1 MKDYLR
7 SGAMFKNIP
16 FVGFFITTNK
26 YDVSNFI
33 ERDTFS
39 YRFNRNIATH
49 TQSRYIIAHLPKSLE
64 ELFAPWPLSSFIEDP
79 KYITEYINIE
89 LLIKNT
95 EGIIDSIKK
104 TPLGCVFIP
113 EELKD
118 HPIIEQ
124 IQETTLPVI
133 FLTDGVEIPF
143 SKLQLIV
150 EKNSINASQILD
162 NKVTISDKTKIEPIS
177 IPQKRFLRPLEI
189 AINRNRGLYLSIF
202 ENGQEPKPFDNL
214 TTEGKLVAE
223 EQAISDLKY
232 YLKLLIAEKYIIYLA
247 KHEKGIDSLIEI
259 IRRWDDSIDTADFDF
274 DILEKY
280 FLNLSD
286 YFFKRFDEISYR
298 TDMVFVLPMV
308 NKTSVDLVNREFQ
321 LRLSKSVLR
330 QIYDFSGYYGIG
342 DSKDIEKMLSIISD
356 RVQENLILDSLSL
369 NFTLDTKSP
378 YVRLPN
384 LPSKDITL
392 WYSHM
397 FKNIMKNSNLSE
409 IEKFNNNFHK
419 ISEKLKLSLDDG
431 FIDIIV
437 KHGKHIKF
445 ITDAPIEWVKY
456 KDTPLGLIKSIS
468 RLPIIPGNT
477 LVNSAKRNLS
487 SEISKD
493 SVSFLIINTLNHN
506 DILYSNG
513 KKLGEL
519 LKKYFPKH
527 SVNYHEVTNKT
538 DFIHIMNEN
547 LATFFIYYGHGS
559 MPEASRNQPDQI
571 GKLHIGDDEIDM
583 IELVSNIKVVPDVTI
598 LGACQTQ
605 VLDSHYLNI
614 GNMFLEL
621 GSQSVLAT
629 YFPVDG
635 FYTFSLIES
644 IFRYL
649 KNYFEGKVPPEY
661 VKNWSDI
668 ILQARRVHYIT
679 EPTNTIIE
687 YLAKK
692 GVKCNIDP
700 IELGKFVIKYCTE
713 SSSKDNTKCLSVM
726 EKSVIYRDKAYQEFF
741 KNYPESTK
749 MLIDYIFKHNYV
761 FPESML
767 FTSLGS
773 PEQIKFID

>member
-1 MKDYLR
+1 MLT
-7 SGAMFKNIP
+7 NIP
-16 FVGFFITTNK
+16 FLYFFITTAN
-26 YDVSNFI
+26 YNQDSFL

-39 YRFNRNIATH
+39 YRFNRNIAAH
-49 TQSRYIIAHLPKSLE
+49 TDSRYLVTHLPKSLD
-64 ELFAPWPLSSFIEDP
+64 ELCFPWPLSSFVEEP
-79 KYITEYINIE
+79 NYITEYINIE

-95 EGIIDSIKK
+95 EGIIDLIKQ

-133 FLTDGVEIPF
+133 FLTDGVDISF

-177 IPQKRFLRPLEI
+177 IPHKHFLRPLEI

-202 ENGQEPKPFDNL
+202 ENRQEPKPFDNP

-259 IRRWDDSIDTADFDF
+259 IRKWDDSIDTADLDL

-286 YFFKRFDEISYR
+286 YFFEKFDEIVYR

-308 NKTSVDLVNREFQ
+308 NKTSVDLLNREFQ
-321 LRLSKSVLR
+321 LRLSKPVLR
-330 QIYDFSGYYGIG
+330 RIYDFSGYYGIG
-342 DSKDIEKMLSIISD
+342 GGKDFETMLRIISD
-356 RVQENLILDSLSL
+356 RASENSILDSLSL

-384 LPSKDITL
+384 LPSQDITV

-397 FKNIMKNSNLSE
+397 FKNTMKNANLSE

-419 ISEKLKLSLDDG
+419 ISEKLKLSLDDE
-431 FIDIIV
+431 FIDILV
-437 KHGKHIKF
+437 KYGKHIKF

-468 RLPIIPGNT
+468 RMPIIPGNT
-477 LVNSAKRNLS
+477 LVNSAKHNLLTK
-487 SEISKD
+487 IPKAT
-493 SVSFLIINTLNHN
+493 VSFLIINALNPNDTL
-506 DILYSNG
+506 YKNG

-519 LKKYFPKH
+519 LKEYFPKH
-527 SVNYHEVTNKT
+527 CVNYYEVKNKT
-538 DFIHIMNEN
+538 DFIRTMNEN
-547 LATFFIYYGHGS
+547 PSTFFIYYGHGS
-559 MPEASRNQPDQI
+559 MPEVSRNQPDQI

-583 IELVSNIKVVPDVTI
+583 IELENNIKVVPAVTI

-605 VLDSHYLNI
+605 VLDAHYLNI
-614 GNMFLEL
+614 GNMFLGL

-644 IFRYL
+644 IFRHL
-649 KNYFEGKVPPEY
+649 KNFLTNQAPEY
-661 VKNWSDI
+661 IKNWSDI
-668 ILQARRVHYIT
+668 ILQARRTHYIL
-679 EPTNTIIE
+679 EPVNTIIE

-692 GVKCNIDP
+692 DVKCHIDS
-700 IELGKFVIKYCTE
+700 IDLGKFVMDYCIE
-713 SSSKDNTKCLSVM
+713 SSSKDNTEYLSKM
-726 EKSVIYRDKAYQEFF
+726 EQSIIYRNRAYQEYF
-741 KNYPESTK
+741 KNYPESIRK
-749 MLIDYIFKHNYV
+749 LIDYIFKHNYV
-761 FPESML
+761 FPESIIY
-767 FTSLGS
+767 TSLGS
-773 PEQIKFID
+773 PEQIIFIN

>member
-1 MKDYLR
+1 MTEQ
-7 SGAMFKNIP
+7 FFNIP
-16 FVGFFITTNK
+16 FVSYFITTNNHGNP
-26 YDVSNFI
+26 NFI

-39 YRFNRNIATH
+39 YRFNRNIVTH
-49 TQSRYIIAHLPKSLE
+49 TQSRYIAAHLPKTLE
-64 ELFAPWPLSSFIEDP
+64 ELVIPWPLSSFVDVP
-79 KYITEYINIE
+79 NYITEYINIE
-89 LLIKNT
+89 LLNKNKD
-95 EGIIDSIKK
+95 GIIDLIKQ

-113 EELKD
+113 EELRD
-118 HPIIEQ
+118 HPFIKQ
-124 IQETTLPVI
+124 IQEITLPVI
-133 FLTDGVEIPF
+133 FLEDGVDIPI
-143 SKLQLIV
+143 SQLQLIV
-150 EKNSINASQILD
+150 EKNSINASQIIA

-177 IPQKRFLRPLEI
+177 IPHKNFLRPLEI

-202 ENGQEPKPFDNL
+202 ENRQEPKPFDNP

-259 IRRWDDSIDTADFDF
+259 IRKWDDSIDTADLDL

-286 YFFKRFDEISYR
+286 YFFEKFDEIVYR

-308 NKTSVDLVNREFQ
+308 NKTSVDLLNREFQ
-321 LRLSKSVLR
+321 LRLSKPVLR

-342 DSKDIEKMLSIISD
+342 GGKDFETMLRIISD
-356 RVQENLILDSLSL
+356 RASENSILDSLSL

-384 LPSKDITL
+384 LPSQDITV

-397 FKNIMKNSNLSE
+397 FKNTMKNANLSE

-419 ISEKLKLSLDDG
+419 ISEKLKLSLDDE
-431 FIDIIV
+431 FIDILV
-437 KHGKHIKF
+437 KYGKHIKF

-456 KDTPLGLIKSIS
+456 KETPLGLIKSIS

-477 LVNSAKRNLS
+477 LVNSAKHNLLTK
-487 SEISKD
+487 IPKAT
-493 SVSFLIINTLNHN
+493 VSFLIINALNPNDTL
-506 DILYSNG
+506 YKNG

-519 LKKYFPKH
+519 LKEYFPKH
-527 SVNYHEVTNKT
+527 CVNYYEVKNKT
-538 DFIHIMNEN
+538 DFIRTMNEN
-547 LATFFIYYGHGS
+547 PSTFFIYYGHGS
-559 MPEASRNQPDQI
+559 MPEVSRNQPDQI

-583 IELVSNIKVVPDVTI
+583 IELENNIKVVPAVTI

-605 VLDSHYLNI
+605 VLDAHYLNI
-614 GNMFLEL
+614 GNMFLGL

-644 IFRYL
+644 IFRHL
-649 KNYFEGKVPPEY
+649 KNFLSNQAPEY
-661 VKNWSDI
+661 IKNWSDI
-668 ILQARRVHYIT
+668 ILQARRTHYII
-679 EPTNTIIE
+679 EPVNTIIE
-687 YLAKK
+687 YLDKK
-692 GVKCNIDP
+692 GDKTRVDS
-700 IELGKFVIKYCTE
+700 ESLSQYVMKYCIE
-713 SSSKDNTKCLSVM
+713 SSCNANTSYISVM
-726 EKSVIYRDKAYQEFF
+726 EQSVIYRDKAYKEYF
-741 KNYPESTK
+741 KNYPESTR

-761 FPESML
+761 FPESII

-773 PEQIKFID
+773 PEKIKFV

>member
-1 MKDYLR
+1 MTEQFFD
-7 SGAMFKNIP
+7 IP
-16 FVGFFITTNK
+16 FVSYFITTNNHGNP
-26 YDVSNFI
+26 NFI

-39 YRFNRNIATH
+39 YRFNRNIVTH
-49 TQSRYIIAHLPKSLE
+49 TQSRYIAAHLPKTLE
-64 ELFAPWPLSSFIEDP
+64 ELVIPWPLSSFVDVP
-79 KYITEYINIE
+79 NYITEYINIE
-89 LLIKNT
+89 LLNKNKD
-95 EGIIDSIKK
+95 GIIDLIKQ

-113 EELKD
+113 EELRD
-118 HPIIEQ
+118 HPFIKQ
-124 IQETTLPVI
+124 IQEITLPVI
-133 FLTDGVEIPF
+133 FLEDGVDIPI
-143 SKLQLIV
+143 SQLQLIV
-150 EKNSINASQILD
+150 EKNSINASQIIA

-177 IPQKRFLRPLEI
+177 IPHKNFLRPLEI

-202 ENGQEPKPFDNL
+202 ENRQEPKPFDNP

-247 KHEKGIDSLIEI
+247 KYEKGIDSLIEI
-259 IRRWDDSIDTADFDF
+259 IRKWDDSIDTADLDL

-286 YFFKRFDEISYR
+286 YFFEKFDEIVYR

-308 NKTSVDLVNREFQ
+308 KKTSVDLLNREFQ
-321 LRLSKSVLR
+321 LRLSKPVLR
-330 QIYDFSGYYGIG
+330 QIYDFLGYYGIG
-342 DSKDIEKMLSIISD
+342 GGKDFETMLRIISD
-356 RVQENLILDSLSL
+356 RASENSILDSLSL

-384 LPSKDITL
+384 LPSQDITV

-397 FKNIMKNSNLSE
+397 FKNTMKNANLSE

-419 ISEKLKLSLDDG
+419 ISEKLKLSLDDE
-431 FIDIIV
+431 FIDILV
-437 KHGKHIKF
+437 KYGKHIKF

-477 LVNSAKRNLS
+477 LVNSAKHNLLTK
-487 SEISKD
+487 IPKAT
-493 SVSFLIINTLNHN
+493 VSFLIINALNPNDTL
-506 DILYSNG
+506 YKNG

-519 LKKYFPKH
+519 LKEYFPKH
-527 SVNYHEVTNKT
+527 CVNYYEVKNKT
-538 DFIHIMNEN
+538 DFIRTMNEN
-547 LATFFIYYGHGS
+547 PSTFFIYYGHGS
-559 MPEASRNQPDQI
+559 MPEVSRNQPDQI

-583 IELVSNIKVVPDVTI
+583 IELENNIKVVPAVTI

-605 VLDSHYLNI
+605 VLDAHYLNI
-614 GNMFLEL
+614 GNMFLGL

-644 IFRYL
+644 IFRHL
-649 KNYFEGKVPPEY
+649 KNFLSNQAPEY
-661 VKNWSDI
+661 IKNWSDI
-668 ILQARRVHYIT
+668 ILQARRTHYII
-679 EPTNTIIE
+679 EPVNTIIE
-687 YLAKK
+687 YLDKK
-692 GVKCNIDP
+692 GDKTRVDS
-700 IELGKFVIKYCTE
+700 ESLSQYVMKYCIE
-713 SSSKDNTKCLSVM
+713 SSCNANTSYISVM
-726 EKSVIYRDKAYQEFF
+726 EQSVTYRDKAYKEYF
-741 KNYPESTK
+741 KYYPESTR

-761 FPESML
+761 FPESII

-773 PEQIKFID
+773 PEKIKFV

>member
-1 MKDYLR
+1 MTEQ
-7 SGAMFKNIP
+7 FFNIP
-16 FVGFFITTNK
+16 FVSYFITTNNHGNP
-26 YDVSNFI
+26 NFI

-39 YRFNRNIATH
+39 YRFNRNVVTH
-49 TQSRYIIAHLPKSLE
+49 TQSRYIAAHLPKTLE
-64 ELFAPWPLSSFIEDP
+64 ELVIPWPLSSFVDVP
-79 KYITEYINIE
+79 NYITEYINIE
-89 LLIKNT
+89 LLNKNKD
-95 EGIIDSIKK
+95 GIIDLIKQ

-113 EELKD
+113 EELRD
-118 HPIIEQ
+118 HPFIKQ
-124 IQETTLPVI
+124 IQEVTLPVI
-133 FLTDGVEIPF
+133 FLEDGVDIPI
-143 SKLQLIV
+143 SQLQLIV
-150 EKNSINASQILD
+150 EKNSINASQIIA

-177 IPQKRFLRPLEI
+177 IPHKHFLRPLEI

-202 ENGQEPKPFDNL
+202 ENRQEPKPFDNP

-247 KHEKGIDSLIEI
+247 KHEKGIDFLIEI
-259 IRRWDDSIDTADFDF
+259 IRKWDDSIDTADLDL

-286 YFFKRFDEISYR
+286 YFFEKFDEIVYR

-308 NKTSVDLVNREFQ
+308 NKTSVDLLNREFQ
-321 LRLSKSVLR
+321 LRLSKPVLR

-342 DSKDIEKMLSIISD
+342 GGKDFETMLGIISD
-356 RVQENLILDSLSL
+356 RASENSILDSLSL

-384 LPSKDITL
+384 LPSQDITV

-397 FKNIMKNSNLSE
+397 FKNTMKNANLSE

-419 ISEKLKLSLDDG
+419 ISEKLKLSLDDE
-431 FIDIIV
+431 FIDILV
-437 KHGKHIKF
+437 KYGKHIKF

-456 KDTPLGLIKSIS
+456 KNTPLGLIKSIS

-477 LVNSAKRNLS
+477 LVNSAKHNLLTK
-487 SEISKD
+487 IPKAT
-493 SVSFLIINTLNHN
+493 VSFLIINALNPNDTL
-506 DILYSNG
+506 YKNG

-519 LKKYFPKH
+519 LKEYFPKH
-527 SVNYHEVTNKT
+527 CVNYYEVKNKT
-538 DFIHIMNEN
+538 DFIHTMNEN
-547 LATFFIYYGHGS
+547 PSTFFIYYGHGS
-559 MPEASRNQPDQI
+559 MPEVSRNQPDQI

-583 IELVSNIKVVPDVTI
+583 IELENNIKVVPAVTI

-605 VLDSHYLNI
+605 VLDAHYLNI
-614 GNMFLEL
+614 GNMFLGL

-644 IFRYL
+644 IFRHL
-649 KNYFEGKVPPEY
+649 KNFLSNQAPEY
-661 VKNWSDI
+661 IKNWSDI
-668 ILQARRVHYIT
+668 ILQARRTHYII
-679 EPTNTIIE
+679 EPVNTIIE
-687 YLAKK
+687 YLDKK
-692 GVKCNIDP
+692 GDKTRVDS
-700 IELGKFVIKYCTE
+700 ESLSQYVMKYCIE
-713 SSSKDNTKCLSVM
+713 SSCNANTSYISVM
-726 EKSVIYRDKAYQEFF
+726 EQSVIYRDKAYKEYF
-741 KNYPESTK
+741 KNYPESTR

-761 FPESML
+761 FPESII

-773 PEQIKFID
+773 PEKIKFV

>member
-1 MKDYLR
+1 MLT
-7 SGAMFKNIP
+7 NIP
-16 FVGFFITTNK
+16 FLYFFITTAN
-26 YDVSNFI
+26 YNQDSFL

-39 YRFNRNIATH
+39 YRFNRNIAAH
-49 TQSRYIIAHLPKSLE
+49 TDSRYLVTHLPKSLD
-64 ELFAPWPLSSFIEDP
+64 ELCFPWPLSSFVEEP
-79 KYITEYINIE
+79 SYITEYINIE

-95 EGIIDSIKK
+95 EGIIDLIKQ

-133 FLTDGVEIPF
+133 FLTDGVDISF

-177 IPQKRFLRPLEI
+177 IPHKHFLRPLEI

-202 ENGQEPKPFDNL
+202 ENRQEPKPFDNP

-259 IRRWDDSIDTADFDF
+259 IRKWDDSIDTADLDL

-286 YFFKRFDEISYR
+286 YFFEKFDEIVYR

-308 NKTSVDLVNREFQ
+308 NKTSVDLLNREFQ
-321 LRLSKSVLR
+321 LRLSKPVLR

-342 DSKDIEKMLSIISD
+342 GGKDFETMLRIISD
-356 RVQENLILDSLSL
+356 RASENSILDSLSL

-384 LPSKDITL
+384 LPSQDITV

-397 FKNIMKNSNLSE
+397 FKNTMKNANLSE

-419 ISEKLKLSLDDG
+419 ISEKLKLSLDDE
-431 FIDIIV
+431 FIDILV
-437 KHGKHIKF
+437 KYGKHIKF

-477 LVNSAKRNLS
+477 LVNSAKHNLLTK
-487 SEISKD
+487 IPKAT
-493 SVSFLIINTLNHN
+493 VSFLIINALNPNDTL
-506 DILYSNG
+506 YKNG

-519 LKKYFPKH
+519 LKEYFPKH
-527 SVNYHEVTNKT
+527 CVNYYEVKNKT
-538 DFIHIMNEN
+538 DFIRTMNEN
-547 LATFFIYYGHGS
+547 PSTFFIYYGHGS
-559 MPEASRNQPDQI
+559 MPEVSRNQPDQI

-583 IELVSNIKVVPDVTI
+583 IELENNIKVVPAVTI

-605 VLDSHYLNI
+605 VLDAHYLNI
-614 GNMFLEL
+614 GNMFLGL

-635 FYTFSLIES
+635 VYTFSLIES
-644 IFRYL
+644 IFRHL
-649 KNYFEGKVPPEY
+649 KNFLTNQAPEY
-661 VKNWSDI
+661 IKNWSDI
-668 ILQARRVHYIT
+668 ILQARRTHYIL
-679 EPTNTIIE
+679 EPVNTIIE

-692 GVKCNIDP
+692 DVKCHIDS
-700 IELGKFVIKYCTE
+700 IDLGKFVMDYCIE
-713 SSSKDNTKCLSVM
+713 SSSKDNTEYLSKM
-726 EKSVIYRDKAYQEFF
+726 EQSIIYRNRAYQEYF
-741 KNYPESTK
+741 KNYPESIRK
-749 MLIDYIFKHNYV
+749 LIDYIFKHNYV
-761 FPESML
+761 FPESIIY
-767 FTSLGS
+767 TSLGS
-773 PEQIKFID
+773 PEQIIFIN

>member
-1 MKDYLR
+1 MTEQ
-7 SGAMFKNIP
+7 FFNIP
-16 FVGFFITTNK
+16 FVSYFITTNNHGNP
-26 YDVSNFI
+26 NFI

-39 YRFNRNIATH
+39 YRFNRNIVTH
-49 TQSRYIIAHLPKSLE
+49 TQSRYIAAHLPKTLK
-64 ELFAPWPLSSFIEDP
+64 ELVIPWPLSSFVDIP
-79 KYITEYINIE
+79 NYITEYINIE
-89 LLIKNT
+89 LLNKNKD
-95 EGIIDSIKK
+95 GIIDLIKQ

-113 EELKD
+113 EELRD
-118 HPIIEQ
+118 HPFIKQ
-124 IQETTLPVI
+124 IQEITLPVI
-133 FLTDGVEIPF
+133 FLEDGVDIPI
-143 SKLQLIV
+143 SQLQLIV
-150 EKNSINASQILD
+150 EKNSINASQIIA

-177 IPQKRFLRPLEI
+177 IPHKHFLRPLEI

-202 ENGQEPKPFDNL
+202 ENRQEPKPFDNP

-259 IRRWDDSIDTADFDF
+259 IRKWDDSIDTADLDL

-286 YFFKRFDEISYR
+286 YFFEKFDEIVYR
-298 TDMVFVLPMV
+298 TDMVFVLSMV
-308 NKTSVDLVNREFQ
+308 NKTSVDLLNREFQ
-321 LRLSKSVLR
+321 LRLSKPVLR

-342 DSKDIEKMLSIISD
+342 GGKDFETMLRIISD
-356 RVQENLILDSLSL
+356 RASENSILDSLSL

-384 LPSKDITL
+384 LPSQDITV

-397 FKNIMKNSNLSE
+397 FKNTMKNANLSE

-419 ISEKLKLSLDDG
+419 ISEKLKLSLDDE
-431 FIDIIV
+431 FIDILV
-437 KHGKHIKF
+437 KYGKHIKF

-468 RLPIIPGNT
+468 RMPIIPGNT
-477 LVNSAKRNLS
+477 LVNSAKHNLLTK
-487 SEISKD
+487 IPKAT
-493 SVSFLIINTLNHN
+493 VSFLIINALNPNDTL
-506 DILYSNG
+506 YKNG

-519 LKKYFPKH
+519 LKEYFPKH
-527 SVNYHEVTNKT
+527 CVNYYEVKNKT
-538 DFIHIMNEN
+538 DFIRTMNEN
-547 LATFFIYYGHGS
+547 PSTFFIYYGHGS
-559 MPEASRNQPDQI
+559 MPEVSRNQPDQI

-583 IELVSNIKVVPDVTI
+583 IELENNIKVVPAVTI

-605 VLDSHYLNI
+605 VLDAHYLNI
-614 GNMFLEL
+614 GNMFLGL

-644 IFRYL
+644 IFRHL
-649 KNYFEGKVPPEY
+649 KNFLSNQAPEY
-661 VKNWSDI
+661 IKNWSDI
-668 ILQARRVHYIT
+668 ILQARRTHYII
-679 EPTNTIIE
+679 EPVNTIIE
-687 YLAKK
+687 YLDKK
-692 GVKCNIDP
+692 GDKTRVDS
-700 IELGKFVIKYCTE
+700 ESLSQYVMKYCIE
-713 SSSKDNTKCLSVM
+713 SSCNANTSYISVM
-726 EKSVIYRDKAYQEFF
+726 EQSVIYRDKAYKEYF
-741 KNYPESTK
+741 KNYPESTR

-761 FPESML
+761 FPESII

-773 PEQIKFID
+773 PEKIKFV

>member
-1 MKDYLR
+1 MTEQ
-7 SGAMFKNIP
+7 FFNIP
-16 FVGFFITTNK
+16 FVSYFITTNNHGNP
-26 YDVSNFI
+26 NFI

-39 YRFNRNIATH
+39 YRFNRNIVTH
-49 TQSRYIIAHLPKSLE
+49 TQSRYIAAHLPKTLE
-64 ELFAPWPLSSFIEDP
+64 ELVIPSQLSSFVDVP
-79 KYITEYINIE
+79 NYITEYINIE
-89 LLIKNT
+89 LLNKNKD
-95 EGIIDSIKK
+95 GIIDLIKQ

-113 EELKD
+113 EELRD
-118 HPIIEQ
+118 HPFIKQ
-124 IQETTLPVI
+124 IQEITLPVI
-133 FLTDGVEIPF
+133 FLEDGVDIPI
-143 SKLQLIV
+143 SQLQLIV
-150 EKNSINASQILD
+150 EKNSINASQIIA

-177 IPQKRFLRPLEI
+177 IPHKHFLRPLEI

-202 ENGQEPKPFDNL
+202 ENRQEPKPFDNP

-259 IRRWDDSIDTADFDF
+259 IRKWDDSIDTADLDL

-286 YFFKRFDEISYR
+286 YFFEKFDEIVYR

-308 NKTSVDLVNREFQ
+308 NKTSVDLLNREFQ
-321 LRLSKSVLR
+321 LRLSKPVLR

-342 DSKDIEKMLSIISD
+342 GGKDFETMLRIISD
-356 RVQENLILDSLSL
+356 RASENSILDSLSL

-384 LPSKDITL
+384 LPSQDITV

-397 FKNIMKNSNLSE
+397 FKNTMKNANLSE

-419 ISEKLKLSLDDG
+419 ISEKLKLSLDDE
-431 FIDIIV
+431 FIDILV
-437 KHGKHIKF
+437 KYGKHIKF

-477 LVNSAKRNLS
+477 LVNSAKHNLLTK
-487 SEISKD
+487 IPKAT
-493 SVSFLIINTLNHN
+493 VSFLIINALNPNDTL
-506 DILYSNG
+506 YKNG

-519 LKKYFPKH
+519 LKEYFPKH
-527 SVNYHEVTNKT
+527 CVNYYEVKNKT
-538 DFIHIMNEN
+538 DFIRTMNEN
-547 LATFFIYYGHGS
+547 PSTFFIYYGHGS
-559 MPEASRNQPDQI
+559 MPEVSRNQPDQI

-583 IELVSNIKVVPDVTI
+583 IELENNIKVVPAVTI
-598 LGACQTQ
+598 LGSCQSQ
-605 VLDSHYLNI
+605 VLDAHYLNI
-614 GNMFLEL
+614 GNMFLGL

-644 IFRYL
+644 IFRHL
-649 KNYFEGKVPPEY
+649 KNFLSNQAPEY
-661 VKNWSDI
+661 IKNWSDI
-668 ILQARRVHYIT
+668 ILQARRTHYII
-679 EPTNTIIE
+679 EPVNTIIE
-687 YLAKK
+687 YLDKK
-692 GVKCNIDP
+692 GDKTRVDS
-700 IELGKFVIKYCTE
+700 ESLSQYVMKYCIE
-713 SSSKDNTKCLSVM
+713 SSCNANTSYISVM
-726 EKSVIYRDKAYQEFF
+726 EQSVIYRDKAYKEYF
-741 KNYPESTK
+741 KNYPESTR

-761 FPESML
+761 FPESII

-773 PEQIKFID
+773 PEKIKFV

>member
-1 MKDYLR
+1 MTEQ
-7 SGAMFKNIP
+7 FFNIP
-16 FVGFFITTNK
+16 FVSYFITTNNHGNP
-26 YDVSNFI
+26 NFI

-39 YRFNRNIATH
+39 YRFNRNIVTH
-49 TQSRYIIAHLPKSLE
+49 TQSRYIAAHLPKTLE
-64 ELFAPWPLSSFIEDP
+64 ELVIPWPLSSFVDVP
-79 KYITEYINIE
+79 NYITEYINIE
-89 LLIKNT
+89 LLNKNKD
-95 EGIIDSIKK
+95 GIIDLIKQ

-113 EELKD
+113 EELRD
-118 HPIIEQ
+118 HPFIKQ
-124 IQETTLPVI
+124 IQEITLPVI
-133 FLTDGVEIPF
+133 FLEDGVDIPI
-143 SKLQLIV
+143 SQLQLIV
-150 EKNSINASQILD
+150 EKNSINASQIIA

-177 IPQKRFLRPLEI
+177 IPHKHFLRPLEI

-202 ENGQEPKPFDNL
+202 ENRQEPKPFDNP

-259 IRRWDDSIDTADFDF
+259 IRKWDDSIDTADLDL

-286 YFFKRFDEISYR
+286 YFFEKFDEIVYR

-308 NKTSVDLVNREFQ
+308 NKTSVDLLNREFQ
-321 LRLSKSVLR
+321 LRLSKPVLR

-342 DSKDIEKMLSIISD
+342 GGKDFETMLRIISD
-356 RVQENLILDSLSL
+356 RASENSILDSLSL

-384 LPSKDITL
+384 LPSQDITV

-397 FKNIMKNSNLSE
+397 FKNTMKNANLSE

-419 ISEKLKLSLDDG
+419 ISEKLKLSLDDE
-431 FIDIIV
+431 FIDILV
-437 KHGKHIKF
+437 KYGKHIKF

-477 LVNSAKRNLS
+477 LVNSAKHNLLTK
-487 SEISKD
+487 IPKAT
-493 SVSFLIINTLNHN
+493 VSFLIINALNPNDTL
-506 DILYSNG
+506 YKNG

-519 LKKYFPKH
+519 LKEYFPKH
-527 SVNYHEVTNKT
+527 CVNYYEVKNKT
-538 DFIHIMNEN
+538 DFIRTMNEN
-547 LATFFIYYGHGS
+547 PSTFFIYYGHGS
-559 MPEASRNQPDQI
+559 MPEVSRNQPDQI

-583 IELVSNIKVVPDVTI
+583 IELENNIKVVPAVTI

-605 VLDSHYLNI
+605 VLDAHYLNI
-614 GNMFLEL
+614 GNMFLGL

-644 IFRYL
+644 IFRHL
-649 KNYFEGKVPPEY
+649 KNFLSNQAPEY
-661 VKNWSDI
+661 IKNWSDI
-668 ILQARRVHYIT
+668 ILQARRTHYII
-679 EPTNTIIE
+679 EPVNTIIE
-687 YLAKK
+687 YLDKK
-692 GVKCNIDP
+692 GDKTRVDS
-700 IELGKFVIKYCTE
+700 ESLSQYVMKYCIE
-713 SSSKDNTKCLSVM
+713 SSCNANTSYISVM
-726 EKSVIYRDKAYQEFF
+726 EQSVIYRDKAYKEYF
-741 KNYPESTK
+741 KNYPESTR

-761 FPESML
+761 FPESII

-773 PEQIKFID
+773 PEKIKFV

>member
-1 MKDYLR
+1 MTEQFL
-7 SGAMFKNIP
+7 NIP
-16 FVGFFITTNK
+16 FVSYFITTNNHGNP
-26 YDVSNFI
+26 NFI

-39 YRFNRNIATH
+39 YRFNRNIVTH
-49 TQSRYIIAHLPKSLE
+49 TQSRYIAAHLPKTLE
-64 ELFAPWPLSSFIEDP
+64 ELVIPWPLSSFVDVP
-79 KYITEYINIE
+79 NYITEYINIE
-89 LLIKNT
+89 LLNKNKD
-95 EGIIDSIKK
+95 GIIDLIKQ

-113 EELKD
+113 EELRD
-118 HPIIEQ
+118 HPFIKQ
-124 IQETTLPVI
+124 IQEITLPVI
-133 FLTDGVEIPF
+133 FLEDGVDIPI
-143 SKLQLIV
+143 SQLQLIV
-150 EKNSINASQILD
+150 EKNSINASQIIA

-177 IPQKRFLRPLEI
+177 IPHKHFLRPLEF

-202 ENGQEPKPFDNL
+202 ENRQEPKPFDNP

-259 IRRWDDSIDTADFDF
+259 IRKWDDSIDTADLDL

-286 YFFKRFDEISYR
+286 YFFEKFDEIVYR

-308 NKTSVDLVNREFQ
+308 NKTSVDLLNREFQ
-321 LRLSKSVLR
+321 LRLSKPVLR

-342 DSKDIEKMLSIISD
+342 GGKDFETMLRIISD
-356 RVQENLILDSLSL
+356 RASENSILDSLSL

-384 LPSKDITL
+384 LPSQDITV

-397 FKNIMKNSNLSE
+397 FKNTMKNANLSE

-419 ISEKLKLSLDDG
+419 ISEKLKLSLDDE
-431 FIDIIV
+431 FIDILV
-437 KHGKHIKF
+437 KYGKHIKF

-477 LVNSAKRNLS
+477 LVNSAKHNLLTK
-487 SEISKD
+487 IPKAT
-493 SVSFLIINTLNHN
+493 VSFLIINALNPNDTL
-506 DILYSNG
+506 YKNG

-519 LKKYFPKH
+519 LKEYFPKH
-527 SVNYHEVTNKT
+527 CVNYYEVKNKT
-538 DFIHIMNEN
+538 DFIRTMNEN
-547 LATFFIYYGHGS
+547 PSTFFIYYGHGS
-559 MPEASRNQPDQI
+559 MPEVSRNQPDQI

-583 IELVSNIKVVPDVTI
+583 IELENNIKVVPAVTI
-598 LGACQTQ
+598 LGSCQSQ
-605 VLDSHYLNI
+605 VLDAHYLNI
-614 GNMFLEL
+614 GNMFLGL

-644 IFRYL
+644 IFRHL
-649 KNYFEGKVPPEY
+649 KNFLSNQAPEY
-661 VKNWSDI
+661 IKNWSDI
-668 ILQARRVHYIT
+668 ILQARRTHYII
-679 EPTNTIIE
+679 EPVNTIIE
-687 YLAKK
+687 YLDKK
-692 GVKCNIDP
+692 GDKTRVDS
-700 IELGKFVIKYCTE
+700 ESLSQYVMKYCIE
-713 SSSKDNTKCLSVM
+713 SSCNANTSYISVM
-726 EKSVIYRDKAYQEFF
+726 EQSVIYRDKAYKEYF
-741 KNYPESTK
+741 KNYPESTR

-761 FPESML
+761 FPESII

-773 PEQIKFID
+773 PEKIKFV

>member
-1 MKDYLR
+1 MTEPF
-7 SGAMFKNIP
+7 SNIP
-16 FVGFFITTNK
+16 FVSYFLTTNNH
-26 YDVSNFI
+26 DNPNFI

-39 YRFNRNIATH
+39 YRFNRNIVTH
-49 TQSRYIIAHLPKSLE
+49 TQSRYLVAHLPKSLE
-64 ELFAPWPLSSFIEDP
+64 ELVIPWPLSSIIEEQN
-79 KYITEYINIE
+79 YITEYINIE
-89 LLIKNT
+89 LLNKNKD
-95 EGIIDSIKK
+95 GIIDLIKQ

-113 EELKD
+113 EELRD
-118 HPIIEQ
+118 HPFIKQ
-124 IQETTLPVI
+124 IQEITLPVI
-133 FLTDGVEIPF
+133 FLEDGVDIPI
-143 SKLQLIV
+143 SQLQLIV
-150 EKNSINASQILD
+150 EKNSINASQIIT

-177 IPQKRFLRPLEI
+177 IPHKHFLRPLEI

-202 ENGQEPKPFDNL
+202 ENRQEPKPFDNP
-214 TTEGKLVAE
+214 TTEGKLVVE

-259 IRRWDDSIDTADFDF
+259 IRKWDDSIDTADLDL

-286 YFFKRFDEISYR
+286 YFFEKFDEIVYR
-298 TDMVFVLPMV
+298 TDMLFVLPMV
-308 NKTSVDLVNREFQ
+308 NKTSVDLLNREFQ
-321 LRLSKSVLR
+321 LRLSKPVLR

-342 DSKDIEKMLSIISD
+342 DGKDLERMLPIISD
-356 RVQENLILDSLSL
+356 RASENSILDSLSL
-369 NFTLDTKSP
+369 NFTLDAKSP

-384 LPSKDITL
+384 IPSKDITL

-477 LVNSAKRNLS
+477 LVNSAKLNFK
-487 SEISKD
+487 SEIPKAT
-493 SVSFLIINTLNHN
+493 VSFLIINTLNSN
-506 DILYSNG
+506 DTLYKNG
-513 KKLGEL
+513 KRLGEL
-519 LKKYFPKH
+519 LKKYFPNYC
-527 SVNYHEVTNKT
+527 VNYYEVRNKT
-538 DFIHIMNEN
+538 DFIRTMNEN
-547 LATFFIYYGHGS
+547 PSTFFIYYGHGS
-559 MPEASRNQPDQI
+559 MPEMSRNQPDQI

-583 IELVSNIKVVPDVTI
+583 IELENTLKVVPVVTI

-614 GNMFLEL
+614 GNMFLGL

-635 FYTFSLIES
+635 FYTFSLIEY

-649 KNYFEGKVPPEY
+649 KNFLSNQAPEY
-661 VKNWSDI
+661 IKNWSDI
-668 ILQARRVHYIT
+668 ILQARRTHYII
-679 EPTNTIIE
+679 EPVNTIIE
-687 YLAKK
+687 YLDKK
-692 GVKCNIDP
+692 GDKTRVDSGS
-700 IELGKFVIKYCTE
+700 LSQYVMKYCIE
-713 SSSKDNTKCLSVM
+713 SSCNANTSYISLM
-726 EKSVIYRDKAYQEFF
+726 EQSVIYRDKAYKEYF
-741 KNYPESTK
+741 KNYPESTR

-761 FPESML
+761 FPESII

-773 PEQIKFID
+773 PERIKFV

>member
-1 MKDYLR
+1 MTEQFL
-7 SGAMFKNIP
+7 NIP
-16 FVGFFITTNK
+16 FVSYFLTTNNHGIP
-26 YDVSNFI
+26 NFI
-33 ERDTFS
+33 KRDTFS
-39 YRFNRNIATH
+39 YRFNRNIARH
-49 TQSRYIIAHLPKSLE
+49 TQSRYIVAHFPKNLK
-64 ELFAPWPLSSFIEDP
+64 ELIIPWPLSSFIEDP

-259 IRRWDDSIDTADFDF
+259 IRKWDDSIDTADLDF

-749 MLIDYIFKHNYV
+749 MLIGYIFKHNYV
-761 FPESML
+761 FPENML

-773 PEQIKFID
+773 PEKIKFV

>member
-1 MKDYLR
+1 MTEQFL
-7 SGAMFKNIP
+7 NIP
-16 FVGFFITTNK
+16 FVSYFLTTNNH
-26 YDVSNFI
+26 DNPNFI

-39 YRFNRNIATH
+39 YRFNRNIVTH
-49 TQSRYIIAHLPKSLE
+49 TQSRYLVAHIPKSFE
-64 ELFAPWPLSSFIEDP
+64 ELVLPWPLSSFVEEP
-79 KYITEYINIE
+79 NYITEYINIE

-95 EGIIDSIKK
+95 EGIIDLIKQ

-133 FLTDGVEIPF
+133 FLTDGVDISF

-177 IPQKRFLRPLEI
+177 IPHKHFLRPLEI
-189 AINRNRGLYLSIF
+189 AVNRNRGLYLSIF
-202 ENGQEPKPFDNL
+202 ENRQEPKPFDNP

-259 IRRWDDSIDTADFDF
+259 IRKWDDSIDTADLDL

-286 YFFKRFDEISYR
+286 YFFEKFDEIVYR

-308 NKTSVDLVNREFQ
+308 NKTSVDLLNREFQ
-321 LRLSKSVLR
+321 LRLSKPVLR

-342 DSKDIEKMLSIISD
+342 GGKDFETMLRIISD
-356 RVQENLILDSLSL
+356 RASENSILDSLSL

-384 LPSKDITL
+384 LPSQDITV

-397 FKNIMKNSNLSE
+397 FKNTMKNANLSE

-419 ISEKLKLSLDDG
+419 ISEKLKLSLDDD

-437 KHGKHIKF
+437 KHGRYINF
-445 ITDAPIEWVKY
+445 ITDAPLEWVKY

-477 LVNSAKRNLS
+477 LVNSAKHNLLTK
-487 SEISKD
+487 IPKAT
-493 SVSFLIINTLNHN
+493 VSFLIINALNPNDTL
-506 DILYSNG
+506 YKNG

-519 LKKYFPKH
+519 LKEYFPKH
-527 SVNYHEVTNKT
+527 CVNYYEVKNKT
-538 DFIHIMNEN
+538 DFIRTMNEN
-547 LATFFIYYGHGS
+547 PSTFLIYYGHGS
-559 MPEASRNQPDQI
+559 MPEVSRNQPDQI

-583 IELVSNIKVVPDVTI
+583 IELENNIKVVPAVTI

-605 VLDSHYLNI
+605 VLDAHYLNI
-614 GNMFLEL
+614 GNMFLGL

-644 IFRYL
+644 IFRHL
-649 KNYFEGKVPPEY
+649 KNFLSNQAPEY
-661 VKNWSDI
+661 IKNWSDI
-668 ILQARRVHYIT
+668 ILQARRTHYII
-679 EPTNTIIE
+679 EPVNTIIE
-687 YLAKK
+687 YLDKK
-692 GVKCNIDP
+692 GDKTRVDS
-700 IELGKFVIKYCTE
+700 ESLSQYVMKYCIE
-713 SSSKDNTKCLSVM
+713 SSCNANTSYISVM
-726 EKSVIYRDKAYQEFF
+726 EQSVIYRDKAYKEYF
-741 KNYPESTK
+741 KNYPEATR

-761 FPESML
+761 FPESII

-773 PEQIKFID
+773 PEKIKFV

>member
-1 MKDYLR
+1 MLED
-7 SGAMFKNIP
+7 IP
-16 FVGFFITTNK
+16 FVAIFITTNNH
-26 YDVSNFI
+26 DIPDFT

-39 YRFNRNIATH
+39 YRFNRNISTH
-49 TQSRYIIAHLPKSLE
+49 TLSRSIVVHLPKSLK
-64 ELFAPWPLSSFIEDP
+64 ELIIPWPLSSFVEEP
-79 KYITEYINIE
+79 NYITDYINIE
-89 LLIKNT
+89 VLIKNT
-95 EGIIDSIKK
+95 DGIIDLIKQ

-133 FLTDGVEIPF
+133 FLTDGEDI
-143 SKLQLIV
+143 SNNQLQLIV
-150 EKNSINASQILD
+150 EKNSINASKIIA

-177 IPQKRFLRPLEI
+177 IPHKNFLRPLEI

-202 ENGQEPKPFDNL
+202 ENRQEPQPFIYGESKEKFEEDAINDI
-214 TTEGKLVAE
+214 KL
-223 EQAISDLKY
+223 
-232 YLKLLIAEKYIIYLA
+232 YLKLLITEKYILHLA
-247 KHEKGIDSLIEI
+247 RYEKGIDSLIDI
-259 IRRWDDSIDTADFDF
+259 IKQWDNSINTDDLYF
-274 DILEKY
+274 DILEEN

-286 YFFKRFDEISYR
+286 YFFEKFDEIVYR
-298 TDMVFVLPMV
+298 TDFVFVLPMV
-308 NKTSVDLVNREFQ
+308 NKTSVDLLNREFQ
-321 LRLSKSVLR
+321 LRLSKPFLR
-330 QIYDFSGYYGIG
+330 QIYDFSGYYGIA
-342 DSKDIEKMLSIISD
+342 KDGKIFTKMLPIISD
-356 RVQENLILDSLSL
+356 RALENSILDSLSL

-397 FKNIMKNSNLSE
+397 FNNIKRNSDLSE
-409 IEKFNNNFHK
+409 IKKFNDNFHK

-477 LVNSAKRNLS
+477 LVNSAKHNFK
-487 SEISKD
+487 INIPKAN
-493 SVSFLIINTLNHN
+493 VSFLVINSLNVS
-506 DILYSNG
+506 DELYKNG
-513 KKLGEL
+513 KQLGEL
-519 LKKYFPKH
+519 LKDYFPNCC
-527 SVNYHEVTNKT
+527 VNYYEVTNKT
-538 DFIHIMNEN
+538 DFIRTMNEN
-547 LATFFIYYGHGS
+547 PSTFFIYYGHGS
-559 MPEASRNQPDQI
+559 MPEINRNQPDQI

-583 IELVSNIKVVPDVTI
+583 IELENTLKVVPIITI

-614 GNMFLEL
+614 GNMFLGL
-621 GSQSVLAT
+621 GSQSVIAT

-644 IFRYL
+644 MFRHL
-649 KNYFEGKVPPEY
+649 KNYFEGKVPKY
-661 VKNWSDI
+661 IKNWSDI
-668 ILQARRVHYIT
+668 ILQARRTHYIT

-692 GVKCNIDP
+692 GVKCDIDP
-700 IELGKFVIKYCTE
+700 IDLGEFVMKYCIE
-713 SSSKDNTKCLSVM
+713 FSSEDNTNSLSAMEQSVM
-726 EKSVIYRDKAYQEFF
+726 YRNRAYKEYF

-749 MLIDYIFKHNYV
+749 MLIDYIFNHNYV
-761 FPESML
+761 FTESIL

-773 PEQIKFID
+773 PEKIKFID

>member
-1 MKDYLR
+1 MTEQ
-7 SGAMFKNIP
+7 FFNIP
-16 FVGFFITTNK
+16 FVSYFITTNNHGNP
-26 YDVSNFI
+26 NFI

-39 YRFNRNIATH
+39 YRFNRNIVTH
-49 TQSRYIIAHLPKSLE
+49 TQSRYIAAHLPKTLE
-64 ELFAPWPLSSFIEDP
+64 ELVIPWPLSSFVDVP
-79 KYITEYINIE
+79 NYITEYINIE
-89 LLIKNT
+89 LLNKNKD
-95 EGIIDSIKK
+95 GIIDLIKQ

-113 EELKD
+113 EELRD
-118 HPIIEQ
+118 HPFIKQ
-124 IQETTLPVI
+124 IQEITLPVI
-133 FLTDGVEIPF
+133 FLEDGVDIPI
-143 SKLQLIV
+143 SQLQLIV
-150 EKNSINASQILD
+150 EKNSINASQIIA

-177 IPQKRFLRPLEI
+177 IPHKNFLRPLEI

-202 ENGQEPKPFDNL
+202 ENRQEPKPFDNP

-247 KHEKGIDSLIEI
+247 KYEKGIDSLIEI
-259 IRRWDDSIDTADFDF
+259 IRKWDDSIDTADLDL

-286 YFFKRFDEISYR
+286 YFFEKFDEIVYR

-308 NKTSVDLVNREFQ
+308 KKTSVDLLNREFQ
-321 LRLSKSVLR
+321 LRLSKPVLR
-330 QIYDFSGYYGIG
+330 QIYDFLGYYGIG
-342 DSKDIEKMLSIISD
+342 GGKDFETMLGIISD
-356 RVQENLILDSLSL
+356 RASENSILDSLSL

-384 LPSKDITL
+384 LPSQDITV

-397 FKNIMKNSNLSE
+397 FKNTMKNANLSE

-419 ISEKLKLSLDDG
+419 ISEKLKLSLDDE
-431 FIDIIV
+431 FIDILV
-437 KHGKHIKF
+437 KYGKHIKF

-477 LVNSAKRNLS
+477 LVNSAKHNLLTK
-487 SEISKD
+487 IPKAT
-493 SVSFLIINTLNHN
+493 VSFLIINALNPNDTL
-506 DILYSNG
+506 YKNG

-519 LKKYFPKH
+519 LKEYFPKH
-527 SVNYHEVTNKT
+527 CVNYYEVKNKT
-538 DFIHIMNEN
+538 DFICTMNEN
-547 LATFFIYYGHGS
+547 PSTFFIYYGHGS
-559 MPEASRNQPDQI
+559 MPEVSRNQPDQI

-583 IELVSNIKVVPDVTI
+583 IELENNIKVVPAVTI

-605 VLDSHYLNI
+605 VLDAHYLNI
-614 GNMFLEL
+614 GNMFLGL

-644 IFRYL
+644 IFRHL
-649 KNYFEGKVPPEY
+649 KNFLSNQAPEY
-661 VKNWSDI
+661 IKNWSDI
-668 ILQARRVHYIT
+668 ILQARRTHYII
-679 EPTNTIIE
+679 EPVNTIIE
-687 YLAKK
+687 YLDKK
-692 GVKCNIDP
+692 GDKTRVDS
-700 IELGKFVIKYCTE
+700 ESLSQYVMKYCIE
-713 SSSKDNTKCLSVM
+713 SSCNANTSYISVM
-726 EKSVIYRDKAYQEFF
+726 EQSVTYRDKAYKEYF
-741 KNYPESTK
+741 KNYPESTR

-761 FPESML
+761 FPESII

-773 PEQIKFID
+773 PEKIKFV

>member
-1 MKDYLR
+1 MTEQF
-7 SGAMFKNIP
+7 SNIP
-16 FVGFFITTNK
+16 FVSYFLTTNNH
-26 YDVSNFI
+26 DNPNFI

-39 YRFNRNIATH
+39 YRFNRNIVTH
-49 TQSRYIIAHLPKSLE
+49 TQSRYLVAHIPKSFE
-64 ELFAPWPLSSFIEDP
+64 ELVLPWPLSSFVEEP
-79 KYITEYINIE
+79 NYITEYINIE

-95 EGIIDSIKK
+95 EGIIDLIKQ

-124 IQETTLPVI
+124 IQETALPVI
-133 FLTDGVEIPF
+133 FLTDGVDIPF

-162 NKVTISDKTKIEPIS
+162 NKVTISDKTKIEAVS
-177 IPQKRFLRPLEI
+177 IPSKYYLRPLEI
-189 AINRNRGLYLSIF
+189 AINRNRGLYLSIYENRKEAQPFIYSESKEKF
-202 ENGQEPKPFDNL
+202 EED
-214 TTEGKLVAE
+214 
-223 EQAISDLKY
+223 AINDIKF
-232 YLKLLIAEKYIIYLA
+232 YLKLLITEKYILHLA
-247 KHEKGIDSLIEI
+247 KYEKGIDSLIDI
-259 IRRWDDSIDTADFDF
+259 IKQWDNSINTDDLDL
-274 DILEKY
+274 DILEEN

-286 YFFKRFDEISYR
+286 YFFEKFDEIVYH
-298 TDMVFVLPMV
+298 TDLVFVLPMV
-308 NKTSVDLVNREFQ
+308 NKTSVDLLNREFQ

-342 DSKDIEKMLSIISD
+342 SGKDFEKMLSIISD
-356 RVQENLILDSLSL
+356 RASENSILDSLSL

-384 LPSKDITL
+384 LPSNDIAL

-397 FKNIMKNSNLSE
+397 FKNIKNSNLLE

-477 LVNSAKRNLS
+477 LVNSAKHNL
-487 SEISKD
+487 ITKIPKTN
-493 SVSFLIINTLNHN
+493 VSFLVINSLNVS
-506 DILYSNG
+506 DVLYNNG

-519 LKKYFPKH
+519 LKEYFPNYC
-527 SVNYHEVTNKT
+527 VNYYEVRNKT
-538 DFIHIMNEN
+538 DFIRTMNEN
-547 LATFFIYYGHGS
+547 PSTFFIYYGHGS
-559 MPEASRNQPDQI
+559 MPEVSRNQPDQI
-571 GKLHIGDDEIDM
+571 GKLHIGNDEIDM
-583 IELVSNIKVVPDVTI
+583 IELENNIKVAPVVTI

-605 VLDSHYLNI
+605 ILDSHYLNI
-614 GNMFLEL
+614 GNMFLGL
-621 GSQSVLAT
+621 GSQSVIAT

-635 FYTFSLIES
+635 FYTLSLIES
-644 IFRYL
+644 VFKHL
-649 KNYFEGKVPPEY
+649 KNFLANQAPDYI
-661 VKNWSDI
+661 KNWSDI
-668 ILQARRVHYIT
+668 ILQARRTHYII
-679 EPTNTIIE
+679 EPVNTIIE
-687 YLAKK
+687 YLDKK
-692 GVKCNIDP
+692 GDKNIVDP
-700 IELGKFVIKYCTE
+700 EILAQYAMKYCIE
-713 SSSKDNTKCLSVM
+713 SSCNANNSYSSVM
-726 EKSVIYRDKAYQEFF
+726 EKNVIYRDEAYKEYF
-741 KNYPESTK
+741 KNYPESTR

-761 FPESML
+761 FPESIL

-773 PEQIKFID
+773 PEKIKFV

>member
-1 MKDYLR
+1 MLE
-7 SGAMFKNIP
+7 NIP
-16 FVGFFITTNK
+16 FVAFFITTNNH
-26 YDVSNFI
+26 DIPNFI

-49 TQSRYIIAHLPKSLE
+49 TQSRYILAHLPKSLE
-64 ELFAPWPLSSFIEDP
+64 ELILPWPLSSFVEEP
-79 KYITEYINIE
+79 NYITEYINIE

-95 EGIIDSIKK
+95 AGIIDLIKQ

-118 HPIIEQ
+118 HPIIKK

-133 FLTDGVEIPF
+133 FLTDGVDIPI

-162 NKVTISDKTKIEPIS
+162 NKVTISDKTKIEAVS
-177 IPQKRFLRPLEI
+177 IPSKHYLRPLEI
-189 AINRNRGLYLSIF
+189 AINRNRGLYLSIY
-202 ENGQEPKPFDNL
+202 ENRQEPQTWNPNNKSK
-214 TTEGKLVAE
+214 EEVEKVAIE
-223 EQAISDLKY
+223 DIKF
-232 YLKLLIAEKYIIYLA
+232 YLKILITEKYILYLA
-247 KHEKGIDSLIEI
+247 QYEKGINSLIDI
-259 IRRWDDSIDTADFDF
+259 IKQWDNSINTDDLDL
-274 DILEKY
+274 DVLEEY
-280 FLNLSD
+280 FLNVSD
-286 YFFKRFDEISYR
+286 YFFEKFDEIIYR
-298 TDMVFVLPMV
+298 TDLVFVLPMV
-308 NKTSVDLVNREFQ
+308 NKTSVDLLNREFQ
-321 LRLSKSVLR
+321 LRLSKPILR
-330 QIYDFSGYYGIG
+330 QIYDFSGYYGTG
-342 DSKDIEKMLSIISD
+342 DGKVIEMMLLIISD
-356 RVQENLILDSLSL
+356 RALENAILDSLSL

-384 LPSKDITL
+384 LPSKDIAL

-397 FKNIMKNSNLSE
+397 FKNIMRNSDLSE
-409 IEKFNNNFHK
+409 IGKFNNNFHK

-477 LVNSAKRNLS
+477 LVNSAKHNLKTK
-487 SEISKD
+487 ITKAN
-493 SVSFLIINTLNHN
+493 VSFLVINSLNVS
-506 DILYSNG
+506 DELYNNG

-519 LKKYFPKH
+519 LKDYFPNH
-527 SVNYHEVTNKT
+527 CVNYYEVTNKT
-538 DFIHIMNEN
+538 DFIRTMNEN
-547 LATFFIYYGHGS
+547 PSTFFIYYGHGS
-559 MPEASRNQPDQI
+559 MPEISRNQPDQI

-583 IELVSNIKVVPDVTI
+583 IELENTLKVVPIITI

-614 GNMFLEL
+614 GNMFIGL
-621 GSQSVLAT
+621 GSQSVIAT

-644 IFRYL
+644 MFRHL
-649 KNYFEGKVPPEY
+649 KNYFEGEVPKY
-661 VKNWSDI
+661 IKNWSDI
-668 ILQARRVHYIT
+668 ILQARRTHYIT
-679 EPTNTIIE
+679 EPINTIIE

-692 GVKCNIDP
+692 GVKCNINP
-700 IELGKFVIKYCTE
+700 IDLGEFVMKYCIE
-713 SSSKDNTKCLSVM
+713 FSSEDNTKSLSAM
-726 EKSVIYRDKAYQEFF
+726 EQSVIYRDRAYKEYF

-749 MLIDYIFKHNYV
+749 ILIDYIFNHNYV
-761 FPESML
+761 FPESIL

-773 PEQIKFID
+773 PDKIKFID

>member
-1 MKDYLR
+1 MTEQFL
-7 SGAMFKNIP
+7 NIP
-16 FVGFFITTNK
+16 FVSYFITTNNHGNP
-26 YDVSNFI
+26 NFI

-39 YRFNRNIATH
+39 YRFNRNIVTH
-49 TQSRYIIAHLPKSLE
+49 TQSKYIAAHLPKTLE
-64 ELFAPWPLSSFIEDP
+64 ELVIPWPLSSFVDVP
-79 KYITEYINIE
+79 NYITEYINIE
-89 LLIKNT
+89 LLNKNKD
-95 EGIIDSIKK
+95 GIIDLIKQ

-113 EELKD
+113 EELRD
-118 HPIIEQ
+118 HPFIKQ
-124 IQETTLPVI
+124 IQEITLPVI
-133 FLTDGVEIPF
+133 FLEDGVDIPI
-143 SKLQLIV
+143 SQLQLIV
-150 EKNSINASQILD
+150 EKNSINASQIIA

-177 IPQKRFLRPLEI
+177 IPHKNFLRPLEI

-202 ENGQEPKPFDNL
+202 ENRQEPKPFDNP

-259 IRRWDDSIDTADFDF
+259 IRKWDDSIDTADLDL

-286 YFFKRFDEISYR
+286 YFFEKFDEIVYR

-308 NKTSVDLVNREFQ
+308 KKTSVDLLNREFQ
-321 LRLSKSVLR
+321 LRLSKPVLR
-330 QIYDFSGYYGIG
+330 QIYDFLGYYGIG
-342 DSKDIEKMLSIISD
+342 GGKDFETMLGIISD
-356 RVQENLILDSLSL
+356 RASENSILDSLSL

-384 LPSKDITL
+384 LPSQDITV

-397 FKNIMKNSNLSE
+397 FKNTMKNANLSE

-419 ISEKLKLSLDDG
+419 ISEKLKLSLDDE
-431 FIDIIV
+431 FIDILV
-437 KHGKHIKF
+437 KYGKHIKF

-477 LVNSAKRNLS
+477 LVNSAKHNLLTK
-487 SEISKD
+487 IPKAT
-493 SVSFLIINTLNHN
+493 VSFLIINALNPNDTL
-506 DILYSNG
+506 YKNG

-519 LKKYFPKH
+519 LKEYFPKH
-527 SVNYHEVTNKT
+527 CVNYYEVKNKT
-538 DFIHIMNEN
+538 DFICTMNEN
-547 LATFFIYYGHGS
+547 PSTFFIYYGHGS
-559 MPEASRNQPDQI
+559 MPEVSRNQPDQI

-583 IELVSNIKVVPDVTI
+583 IELENNIKVVPAVTI

-605 VLDSHYLNI
+605 VLDAHYLNI
-614 GNMFLEL
+614 GNMFLGL

-644 IFRYL
+644 IFRHL
-649 KNYFEGKVPPEY
+649 KNFLSNQAPEY
-661 VKNWSDI
+661 IKNWSDI
-668 ILQARRVHYIT
+668 ILQARRTHYII
-679 EPTNTIIE
+679 EPVNTIIE
-687 YLAKK
+687 YLDKK
-692 GVKCNIDP
+692 GDKTRVDS
-700 IELGKFVIKYCTE
+700 ESLSQYVMKYCIE
-713 SSSKDNTKCLSVM
+713 SSCNANTSYISVM
-726 EKSVIYRDKAYQEFF
+726 EQSVTYRDKAYKEYF
-741 KNYPESTK
+741 KNYPESTR

-761 FPESML
+761 FPESII

-773 PEQIKFID
+773 PEKIKFV

>member
-1 MKDYLR
+1 MLT
-7 SGAMFKNIP
+7 NIP
-16 FVGFFITTNK
+16 FLYFFITTAN
-26 YDVSNFI
+26 YNQDSFL

-39 YRFNRNIATH
+39 YRFNRNIAAH
-49 TQSRYIIAHLPKSLE
+49 TDSRYLVTHLPKSLD
-64 ELFAPWPLSSFIEDP
+64 ELCFPWPLSSFVEEP
-79 KYITEYINIE
+79 NYITEYINIE

-95 EGIIDSIKK
+95 EVIIDLIKQ

-133 FLTDGVEIPF
+133 FLTDGVDISF

-177 IPQKRFLRPLEI
+177 IPHKHFLRPLEI

-202 ENGQEPKPFDNL
+202 ENRQEPKPFDNP

-259 IRRWDDSIDTADFDF
+259 IRKWDDSIDTADLDL

-286 YFFKRFDEISYR
+286 YFFEKFDEIVYR

-308 NKTSVDLVNREFQ
+308 NKTSVDLLNREFQ
-321 LRLSKSVLR
+321 LRLSKPVLR

-342 DSKDIEKMLSIISD
+342 GGKDFETMLRIISD
-356 RVQENLILDSLSL
+356 RASENSILDSLSL

-384 LPSKDITL
+384 LPSQDITV

-397 FKNIMKNSNLSE
+397 FKNTMKNANLSE

-419 ISEKLKLSLDDG
+419 ISEKLKLSLDDE
-431 FIDIIV
+431 FIDILV
-437 KHGKHIKF
+437 KYGKHIKF

-477 LVNSAKRNLS
+477 LVNSAKHNLLTK
-487 SEISKD
+487 IPKAT
-493 SVSFLIINTLNHN
+493 VSFLIINALNPNDTL
-506 DILYSNG
+506 YKNG

-519 LKKYFPKH
+519 LKEYFPKH
-527 SVNYHEVTNKT
+527 CVNYYEVKNKT
-538 DFIHIMNEN
+538 DFIRTMNEN
-547 LATFFIYYGHGS
+547 PSTFFIYYGHGS
-559 MPEASRNQPDQI
+559 MPEVSRNQPDQI

-583 IELVSNIKVVPDVTI
+583 IELENNIKVVPAVTI

-605 VLDSHYLNI
+605 VLDAHYLNI
-614 GNMFLEL
+614 GNMFLGL

-635 FYTFSLIES
+635 VYTFSLIES
-644 IFRYL
+644 IFRHL
-649 KNYFEGKVPPEY
+649 KNFLTNQAPEY
-661 VKNWSDI
+661 IKNWSDI
-668 ILQARRVHYIT
+668 ILQARRTHYIL
-679 EPTNTIIE
+679 EPVNTIIE

-692 GVKCNIDP
+692 DVKCHIDS
-700 IELGKFVIKYCTE
+700 IDLGKFVMDYCIE
-713 SSSKDNTKCLSVM
+713 SSSKDNTEYLSKM
-726 EKSVIYRDKAYQEFF
+726 EQSIIYRNRAYQEYF
-741 KNYPESTK
+741 KNYPESIRK
-749 MLIDYIFKHNYV
+749 LIDYIFKHNYV
-761 FPESML
+761 FPESIIY
-767 FTSLGS
+767 TSLGS
-773 PEQIKFID
+773 PEQIIFIN

>member
-1 MKDYLR
+1 MTEQFL
-7 SGAMFKNIP
+7 NIP
-16 FVGFFITTNK
+16 FVSYFLTTNNH
-26 YDVSNFI
+26 DNPNFI

-39 YRFNRNIATH
+39 YRFNRNIVTH
-49 TQSRYIIAHLPKSLE
+49 TQSRYLVAHIPKSFE
-64 ELFAPWPLSSFIEDP
+64 ELVLPWPLSSFVEEP
-79 KYITEYINIE
+79 NYITEYINIE

-95 EGIIDSIKK
+95 EGIIDLIKQ

-133 FLTDGVEIPF
+133 FLTDGVDIPF

-177 IPQKRFLRPLEI
+177 IPHKHFLRPLEI

-202 ENGQEPKPFDNL
+202 ENRQEPKPFDNP

-259 IRRWDDSIDTADFDF
+259 IRKWDDSIDTADLDL

-286 YFFKRFDEISYR
+286 YFFEKFDEIVYR

-308 NKTSVDLVNREFQ
+308 NKTSVDLLNREFQ
-321 LRLSKSVLR
+321 LRLSKPVLR

-342 DSKDIEKMLSIISD
+342 GGKDFETMLRIISD
-356 RVQENLILDSLSL
+356 RASENSILDSLSL

-384 LPSKDITL
+384 LPSQDLTV

-397 FKNIMKNSNLSE
+397 FKNTMKNANLSE

-419 ISEKLKLSLDDG
+419 ISEKLKLSLDDE
-431 FIDIIV
+431 FIDILV
-437 KHGKHIKF
+437 KYGKHIKF

-477 LVNSAKRNLS
+477 LVNSAKHNLLTK
-487 SEISKD
+487 IPKAT
-493 SVSFLIINTLNHN
+493 VSFLIINALNPNDTL
-506 DILYSNG
+506 YKNG

-519 LKKYFPKH
+519 LKEYFPKH
-527 SVNYHEVTNKT
+527 CVNYYEVKNKT
-538 DFIHIMNEN
+538 DFIRTMNEN
-547 LATFFIYYGHGS
+547 PSTFFIYYGHGS
-559 MPEASRNQPDQI
+559 MPEVSRNQPDQI

-583 IELVSNIKVVPDVTI
+583 IELENNIKVVPAVTI

-605 VLDSHYLNI
+605 VLDAHYLNI
-614 GNMFLEL
+614 GNMFLGL

-644 IFRYL
+644 IFRHL
-649 KNYFEGKVPPEY
+649 KNFLSNQAPEY
-661 VKNWSDI
+661 IKNWSDI
-668 ILQARRVHYIT
+668 ILQARRTHYII
-679 EPTNTIIE
+679 EPVNTIIE
-687 YLAKK
+687 YLDKK
-692 GVKCNIDP
+692 GDKTRVNS
-700 IELGKFVIKYCTE
+700 ESLSQYVMKYCIE
-713 SSSKDNTKCLSVM
+713 SSCNANTSYISVM
-726 EKSVIYRDKAYQEFF
+726 EQSVIYRDKAYKEYF
-741 KNYPESTK
+741 KNYPESTR

-761 FPESML
+761 FPESII

-773 PEQIKFID
+773 PEKIKFV

>member
-1 MKDYLR
+1 MTEQFL
-7 SGAMFKNIP
+7 NIP
-16 FVGFFITTNK
+16 FVSYFITTNNHGNP
-26 YDVSNFI
+26 NFI

-39 YRFNRNIATH
+39 YRFNRNIVTH
-49 TQSRYIIAHLPKSLE
+49 TQSRYIAAHLPKTLE
-64 ELFAPWPLSSFIEDP
+64 ELVIPWPLSSFVDVP
-79 KYITEYINIE
+79 NYITEYINIE
-89 LLIKNT
+89 LLNKNKD
-95 EGIIDSIKK
+95 GIIDLIKQ

-113 EELKD
+113 EELRD
-118 HPIIEQ
+118 HPFIKQ
-124 IQETTLPVI
+124 IQEITLPVI
-133 FLTDGVEIPF
+133 FLEDGVDIPI
-143 SKLQLIV
+143 SQLQLIV
-150 EKNSINASQILD
+150 EKNSINASQIIA

-177 IPQKRFLRPLEI
+177 IPHKNFLRPLEI

-202 ENGQEPKPFDNL
+202 ENRQEPKPFDNP

-247 KHEKGIDSLIEI
+247 KYEKGIDSLIEI
-259 IRRWDDSIDTADFDF
+259 IRKWDDSIDTADLDL

-286 YFFKRFDEISYR
+286 YFFEKFDEIVYR

-308 NKTSVDLVNREFQ
+308 KKTSVDLLNREFQ
-321 LRLSKSVLR
+321 LRLSKPVLR
-330 QIYDFSGYYGIG
+330 QIYDFLGYYGIG
-342 DSKDIEKMLSIISD
+342 GGKDFETMLGIISD
-356 RVQENLILDSLSL
+356 RASENSILDSLSL

-384 LPSKDITL
+384 LPSQDITV

-397 FKNIMKNSNLSE
+397 FKNTMKNANLSE

-419 ISEKLKLSLDDG
+419 ISEKLKLSLDDE
-431 FIDIIV
+431 FIDILV
-437 KHGKHIKF
+437 KYGKHIKF

-477 LVNSAKRNLS
+477 LVNSAKHNLLTK
-487 SEISKD
+487 IPKAT
-493 SVSFLIINTLNHN
+493 VSFLIINALNPNDTL
-506 DILYSNG
+506 YKNG

-519 LKKYFPKH
+519 LKEYFPKH
-527 SVNYHEVTNKT
+527 CVNYYEVKNKT
-538 DFIHIMNEN
+538 DFICTMNEN
-547 LATFFIYYGHGS
+547 PSTFFIYYGHGS
-559 MPEASRNQPDQI
+559 MPEVSRNQPDQI

-583 IELVSNIKVVPDVTI
+583 IELENNIKVVPAVTI

-605 VLDSHYLNI
+605 VLDAHYLNI
-614 GNMFLEL
+614 GNMFLGL

-644 IFRYL
+644 IFRHL
-649 KNYFEGKVPPEY
+649 KNFLSNQAPEY
-661 VKNWSDI
+661 IKNWSDI
-668 ILQARRVHYIT
+668 ILQARRTHYII
-679 EPTNTIIE
+679 EPVNTIIE
-687 YLAKK
+687 YLDKK
-692 GVKCNIDP
+692 GDKTRVDS
-700 IELGKFVIKYCTE
+700 ESLSQYVMKYCIE
-713 SSSKDNTKCLSVM
+713 SSCNANTSYISVM
-726 EKSVIYRDKAYQEFF
+726 EQSVTYRDKAYKEYF
-741 KNYPESTK
+741 KNYPESTR

-761 FPESML
+761 FPESII

-773 PEQIKFID
+773 PEKIKFV

>member
-1 MKDYLR
+1 MTEQ
-7 SGAMFKNIP
+7 FFNIP
-16 FVGFFITTNK
+16 FVSYFITTNNHGNP
-26 YDVSNFI
+26 NFI

-39 YRFNRNIATH
+39 YRFNRNIVTH
-49 TQSRYIIAHLPKSLE
+49 TQSRYIAAHLPKTLE
-64 ELFAPWPLSSFIEDP
+64 ELVIPWPLSSFVDVP
-79 KYITEYINIE
+79 NYITEYINIE
-89 LLIKNT
+89 LLNKNKD
-95 EGIIDSIKK
+95 GIIDLIKQ

-113 EELKD
+113 EELRD
-118 HPIIEQ
+118 HPFIKQ
-124 IQETTLPVI
+124 IQEITLPVI
-133 FLTDGVEIPF
+133 FLEDGVDIPI
-143 SKLQLIV
+143 SQLQLIV
-150 EKNSINASQILD
+150 EKNSINASQIIA

-177 IPQKRFLRPLEI
+177 IPHKHFLRPLEI

-202 ENGQEPKPFDNL
+202 ENRQEPKPFDNP

-259 IRRWDDSIDTADFDF
+259 IRKWDDSIDTADLDL

-286 YFFKRFDEISYR
+286 YFFEKFDEIVYR

-308 NKTSVDLVNREFQ
+308 NKTSVDLLNREFQ
-321 LRLSKSVLR
+321 LRLSKPVLR

-342 DSKDIEKMLSIISD
+342 GGKDFETMLGIISD
-356 RVQENLILDSLSL
+356 RASENSILDSLSL

-384 LPSKDITL
+384 LPSQDITV

-397 FKNIMKNSNLSE
+397 FKNTMKNANLSE

-419 ISEKLKLSLDDG
+419 ISEKLKLSLDDE
-431 FIDIIV
+431 FIDILV
-437 KHGKHIKF
+437 KYGKHIKF

-477 LVNSAKRNLS
+477 LVNSAKHNLLTK
-487 SEISKD
+487 IPKAT
-493 SVSFLIINTLNHN
+493 VSFLIINALNPNDTL
-506 DILYSNG
+506 YKNG

-519 LKKYFPKH
+519 LKEYFPKH
-527 SVNYHEVTNKT
+527 CVNYYEVKNKT
-538 DFIHIMNEN
+538 DFIRTMNEN
-547 LATFFIYYGHGS
+547 PSTFFIYYGHGS
-559 MPEASRNQPDQI
+559 MPEVSRNQPDQI

-583 IELVSNIKVVPDVTI
+583 IELENNIKVVPAVTI
-598 LGACQTQ
+598 LGSCQSQ
-605 VLDSHYLNI
+605 VLDAHYLNI
-614 GNMFLEL
+614 GNMFLGL

-644 IFRYL
+644 IFRHL
-649 KNYFEGKVPPEY
+649 KNFLSNQAPEY
-661 VKNWSDI
+661 IKNWSDI
-668 ILQARRVHYIT
+668 ILQARRTHYII
-679 EPTNTIIE
+679 EPVNTIIE
-687 YLAKK
+687 YLDKK
-692 GVKCNIDP
+692 GDKTRVDS
-700 IELGKFVIKYCTE
+700 ESLSQYVMKYCIE
-713 SSSKDNTKCLSVM
+713 SSCNANTSYISVM
-726 EKSVIYRDKAYQEFF
+726 EQSVIYRDKAYKEYF
-741 KNYPESTK
+741 KNYPESTR

-761 FPESML
+761 FPESII

-773 PEQIKFID
+773 PEKITFV